1 MALTFNVLN
10 LETALRSA
18 HARAGHT
25 WFQAMTAVPMAR
37 LSVILRALRVE
48 ARRQVC
54 PGPGSIGT
62 AGAGRHP
69 RADPAASHARPVL
82 RQGIARPGG
91 GRDGPRLLC
100 PVRPKRRPC
109 CWVCHVKHGD
119 HEAPRRRTKVR
130 LT

>member
-82 RQGIARPGG
+82 RQGIARPG
-91 GRDGPRLLC
+91 RPRWPQAALSGAAEAAPVLLGLSC
-100 PVRPKRRPC
+100 QTRRSRSSTEA
-109 CWVCHVKHGD
+109 
-119 HEAPRRRTKVR
+119 HE
-130 LT
+130 